1 VREVSQAAPA
11 VTERSGFGAAD
22 LGEFAVRRLPDDV
35 NLNIPGLG
43 VESRL
48 LAFIQDPSKNV
59 DEVMWFDF
67 DRLVFNTDSAQLRP
81 ESQEQLRNIAAIL
94 TAYPDVLIKVGGYTD
109 NIGDPQSK
117 SQAFARPGSWC
128 GRGTH

>member
-1 VREVSQAAPA
+1 MREVSQAAPA

-94 TAYPDVLIKVGGYTD
+94 TAYPDVMLKVGGYTD